1 MKTIPMTEQE
11 IADYRA
17 FMGFDDPAPEPKPER
32 KKREPSENKMREM
45 GEDKSAAPSE
55 EPKAE

>member
-17 FMGFDDPAPEPKPER
+17 FMGFDEPISEQKAER
-32 KKREPSENKMREM
+32 KKREPAENKMREM
-45 GEDKSAAPSE
+45 GEDKSETLVE
-55 EPKAE
+55 ETKAE